1 MKRVLFAINNQPA
14 ENKLSK
20 LIKEQSQEEQF
31 QVVGTLVSNESIAN
45 FLSKKS
51 ADILVYTEG
60 LNGKEDGFDYILKLH
75 RQYPNMRIVFIAV
88 QRTVGDKKL
97 ATLVAFHI
105 YDIVAGKRILM
116 QDVAD
121 KIVNPTQFEDVIMYL
136 PDGNDLL
143 RESDFQPSSN
153 TNVQNAQNES
163 DRVAERAGMQQ
174 KLQESENERKSLS
187 IKLSASES
195 RVRDLELEQATWR
208 EEASKQ
214 RMLYERSSEAEKK
227 ALSQTIVELNDKITT
242 LEAEKNAAKRTYDD
256 LKRKYDEQAHSLS
269 LQQSQTGTSLKAMQ
283 NDLRVA
289 RNQLEEKTRQYAE
302 VKAAYDKLQASLEQE
317 RVAIVA
323 AAKAE
328 ADKLVTE
335 ANQKA
340 EEASKLEAELK
351 HKLALYG
358 DGGFEEY
365 KANEL
370 KRLEEE
376 RERTRDDVA
385 AQLER
390 CQQLLAKEHEEAQKE
405 KVARLQELD
414 GIIDSK
420 QKDIARIDKRI
431 AEAELEVR
439 KAKQDEIVRMDAAI
453 QNKREEINNIDAKV
467 AEEISIIRQQKMKEI
482 ETMDAEIKAKTD
494 ELSQLSSEAVSE
506 IEKINRACQLEKERS
521 EKELINEKKR
531 LEADLEAYK
540 AALIVKKQAAEE
552 EFGVGYTFNE
562 NDYLVSGTSVARRCV
577 PVMFYSPTPGS
588 GNSTLALNVATYLAM
603 TGHKTIYVE
612 LNCQHPTLKENLGIA
627 MMNDS
632 LLNCYDAMRN
642 KKFQLIDQNIITKQK
657 IINLKTS
664 AMDMHMRYP
673 DMLSFLSFSENGKQ
687 MTVTNDFAKG
697 LFYYLKN
704 FKHFEYIIFDVPS
717 FISSETINLMCNW
730 CARHI
735 VSVPQ
740 DILSMNNIIL
750 YRETVHNINAVEGAM
765 YVVNKYAENTVLGN
779 RKIAEICKIKL
790 PNVIPFVHNEM
801 ILASY
806 KSVPAILISKTRELV
821 ASYKAIADYIS

>member
-45 FLSKKS
+45 FLSKKT

-75 RQYPNMRIVFIAV
+75 RQYPHMRIVFIAG

-121 KIVNPTQFEDVIMYL
+121 KIVNPTKFEDVIMYL
-136 PDGNDLL
+136 PDGNDLF
-143 RESDFQPSSN
+143 RESDFQPSGN
-153 TNVQNAQNES
+153 TNVQHAQNEA

-174 KLQESENERKSLS
+174 RLQESENERKSLS

-214 RMLYERSSEAEKK
+214 RLLYERSSEAEKK
-227 ALSQTIVELNDKITT
+227 SLSQTIIELNDKITA

-256 LKRKYDEQAHSLS
+256 LKKKYDEQAHSLS
-269 LQQSQTGTSLKAMQ
+269 LQQSQTGTTLKAIQ
-283 NDLRVA
+283 NELRVA
-289 RNQLEEKTRQYAE
+289 KTQLEEKTRQYAE
-302 VKAAYDKLQASLEQE
+302 LKAAYDKMQESLAREKE
-317 RVAIVA
+317 LIIA
-323 AAKAE
+323 AAKAD
-328 ADKLVTE
+328 ADKLLAE

-340 EEASKLEAELK
+340 EEAEKLESELK

-385 AQLER
+385 AQLEK
-390 CQQLLAKEHEEAQKE
+390 CKLLLAKEHEEAQRE
-405 KVARLQELD
+405 KAARLQELD
-414 GIIDSK
+414 DMIDAR
-420 QKDIARIDKRI
+420 QKDVAKIDKRI
-431 AEAELEVR
+431 ADAEIEVR
-439 KAKQDEIVRMDAAI
+439 KAKQEEIIRMETAI
-453 QNKREEINNIDAKV
+453 QNKRQEMNNIDAKI
-467 AEEISIIRQQKMKEI
+467 AEEISAIKISKMKEV
-482 ETMDAEIKAKTD
+482 DAIDDQIRVKTN
-494 ELSQLSSEAVSE
+494 ELSQLSDTTTSEL
-506 IEKINRACQLEKERS
+506 EKINRVCQMEKERA
-521 EKELINEKKR
+521 EKELSEEKR
-531 LEADLEAYK
+531 RMQSEFESYK
-540 AALIVKKQAAEE
+540 ASLIAKKQAAEE

-562 NDYLVSGTSVARRCV
+562 NDYIVGTSVSRRCV

-612 LNCQHPTLKENLGIA
+612 LNCQHPTLKENLGIS
-627 MMNDS
+627 MMKDS
-632 LLNCYDAMRN
+632 LLSCYDAMRT

-673 DMLSFLSFSENGKQ
+673 DMLNFLSFSENGKQ
-687 MTVTNDFAKG
+687 MTITNDFAKG
-697 LFYYLKN
+697 LFYYLKY

-717 FISSETINLMCNW
+717 YVTTETINLMCNW
-730 CARHI
+730 CSRHVI
-735 VSVPQ
+735 SVPQ
-740 DILSMNNIIL
+740 DILSMNNLIL
-750 YRETVHNINAVEGAM
+750 YRDTVNNINAVDGAM

>member
-75 RQYPNMRIVFIAV
+75 RQYPNMRIVFIAG
-88 QRTVGDKKL
+88 QRSVGDKKL

-121 KIVNPTQFEDVIMYL
+121 KIVNPTKFEDVIMYL
-136 PDGNDLL
+136 PDGNDLF
-143 RESDFQPSSN
+143 RESDFQPSVN
-153 TNVQNAQNES
+153 TNVQHAQNES

-214 RMLYERSSEAEKK
+214 RILYERSSEAEKK

-269 LQQSQTGTSLKAMQ
+269 LQQSQTGTTLKAIQ

-289 RNQLEEKTRQYAE
+289 RTQLEEKTRQYAE
-302 VKAAYDKLQASLEQE
+302 LKAAYDKLQESLDRE
-317 RVAIVA
+317 REIIIAT
-323 AAKAE
+323 AKAE
-328 ADKLVTE
+328 ADKLVSE
-335 ANQKA
+335 ANQKS
-340 EEASKLEAELK
+340 EEAAKLESELK

-376 RERTRDDVA
+376 RERTREDVA
-385 AQLER
+385 AQLAR
-390 CQQLLAKEHEEAQKE
+390 CREMLAKEHEDAQKE
-405 KVARLQELD
+405 KAARLQELD

-439 KAKQDEIVRMDAAI
+439 KAKQDEIIRMDNAI
-453 QNKREEINNIDAKV
+453 QNKKQEIENIDAKV
-467 AEEISIIRQQKMKEI
+467 AAEIELIRNQKMKEI
-482 ETMDAEIKAKTD
+482 ESIDAEIKTKTD
-494 ELSQLSSEAVSE
+494 ELSQLSSTTLSE
-506 IEKINRACQLEKERS
+506 MEKINRACQLEKERA
-521 EKELINEKKR
+521 EKELLNEKKR
-531 LEADLEAYK
+531 LDAEFETYK
-540 AALIVKKQAAEE
+540 ATLIAKKQAAEE
-552 EFGVGYTFNE
+552 KFGVGYTFNE
-562 NDYLVSGTSVARRCV
+562 NDYIVGGTSVARRSV

-612 LNCQHPTLKENLGIA
+612 LNCQHPTLKENLGIS

-632 LLNCYDAMRN
+632 LLNCYDGMRN
-642 KKFQLIDQNIITKQK
+642 KKFQIIDQNIITKQK

-664 AMDMHMRYP
+664 AVDMHMRYP

-687 MTVTNDFAKG
+687 MTITNDFAKG
-697 LFYYLKN
+697 LFYYLKHS
-704 FKHFEYIIFDVPS
+704 KHFEYIIFDVPS
-717 FISSETINLMCNW
+717 FATSETINLMCNW
-730 CARHI
+730 CSRHI

-750 YRETVHNINAVEGAM
+750 YRDNVHNINAVDGAM

-821 ASYKAIADYIS
+821 AAYKAIADYIS